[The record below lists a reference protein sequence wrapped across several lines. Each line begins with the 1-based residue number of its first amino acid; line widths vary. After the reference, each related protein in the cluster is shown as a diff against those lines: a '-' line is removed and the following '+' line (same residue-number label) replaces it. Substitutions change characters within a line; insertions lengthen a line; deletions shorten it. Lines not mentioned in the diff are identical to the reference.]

1 MAKQKKSATK
11 KLFIT
16 IGVIVGVLIIGGVLA
31 GAMGLLGGDNA
42 TSVETADAKLKTI
55 TQIVSASGKIQPK
68 TSVTIRPEVSGKI
81 VELTVE
87 EGDYVTKGELL
98 VRIQQDTYNA
108 RIEEVKASLL
118 TQKARLEQARA
129 NLILAKSNFEQQ
141 KKLYEKEVASEATF
155 VKAQQEYEAMK
166 AAFKAAEFQVQSV
179 EAQLQQAQEDL
190 QKTVIKAPRSGT
202 ITKLAVE
209 AGEQV
214 LGNAR
219 VAGTDMMNI
228 AVMTNMEVQAEVNE
242 NDIVDVS
249 LGDSVNIQVDAYPER
264 EFTGIVSEISN
275 SASVEAQG
283 TAQQVTNYEVK
294 VSIVTPH
301 NLAMSG
307 PDSIVKQ
314 EVQEVPTGQFVPS
327 FRPGMTATVDVKTQT
342 VENAIAIPI
351 QAVTVRN
358 FAEDNDSTAV
368 DSLNSSSIIPK
379 EDLRKVIFIVKNG
392 QAVRQ
397 EVTTGISDN
406 THIQIIAGVE
416 VGDQIIIGPYRTL
429 SDQLDDGDDIKV
441 NNNKFAGFTASK

>member
-249 LGDSVNIQVDAYPER
+249 LGDSVTIQVDAYPER

-301 NLAMSG
+301 NLAMAG
-307 PDSIVKQ
+307 PVSIVKK